1 LSDGPI
7 KSRRAARVAAF
18 QALYQCVSG
27 GSSIDR
33 AVSEALER
41 QTFVPEVASMV
52 RDLAVGAMTGV
63 SDLDARYAP
72 FLKSGWSPDRLALV
86 DRLVLRLAVFELW
99 SLPNVPPLTTITEYV
114 ELARKFG
121 SAESSGFIH
130 AVLGKT
136 MDVSPKKEW
145 TGQEPEQEQGTEP
158 EIEQEQDLEPES
170 DVEREQEAGWTI
182 KSGEAPL

>member
-33 AVSEALER
+33 AVAEALER
-41 QTFVPEVASMV
+41 QTFVPDVASMV

-63 SDLDARYAP
+63 VELDERYGP
-72 FLKSGWSPDRLALV
+72 FLKSGWTPDRLALV

-99 SLPNVPPLTTITEYV
+99 SLPDVPPLTTITEYV

-121 SAESSGFIH
+121 SAESAGFIH

-145 TGQEPEQEQGTEP
+145 SGGPEVRESGG
-158 EIEQEQDLEPES
+158 LEEE
-170 DVEREQEAGWTI
+170 EREEELVQEQEAEVGWTI
-182 KSGEAPL
+182 KSGD